1 MEFLVVVDTPTL
13 LAGYG
18 ELFFRSLVS
27 STNYRKHIYTNR
39 NFSNPIFYLKILTY
53 ISVRYLLY
61 FCCLSKFSQSSP
73 DTQRQSSDGD
83 DSAHNMRRIVISP
96 SPSRENSHS
105 DDTYSDDNSLE
116 EVEATLNNLDDEFE
130 DAEQALSHWTRGSS
144 RQSYT
149 SPGTFTS
156 SYTGSPSFTSLPTFT
171 SRSPVLPPVDP
182 RMRLSRITERTE
194 ESRPASGAFSAAA
207 PRQVTR
213 TPDNLRRSALLGAGT
228 PSHSRSSTD
237 PSSDRTLPPPGRT
250 TELIA
255 VFEAQSPGGGHGR
268 AASTPGFRASSP
280 LVPSTTATGYEYGS
294 TSYGYGSTSYGY
306 GSRPSSPTKSSGSSG
321 SYTGPSLLSPPV
333 HTTSSGFRSTTPGET
348 RTGTGSYTSPP
359 TYTATPSTFSNTLTQ
374 SYTNTNTNTYT
385 TGTPYTQSVTGT
397 PYTNTGSFTQ
407 TSATPPAGLR
417 RPQTSPRS
425 PLASVR
431 NIVALWKE
439 RTPTKSGERPGI
451 GSGSSVSPPLPDDEG
466 LFGIRRR
473 VQRTGQ
479 RLRETSTRDPI
490 APTRSGEQLVAA
502 DNASIRSIRS
512 GVLPSGFDAAEFS
525 PYTQSEEAV
534 SIFFSPFPSLSRSF
548 SSLAPAHRY
557 ALVSQR
563 SCIAPVSL
571 AALSGFTL
579 STHASVVLACTGRRS
594 RDCGPRFAE
603 LHKRSIC
610 AFADSSQC
618 SR

>member
-1 MEFLVVVDTPTL
+1 MWNSWTSLIPQRCSPAMASYSSDPWSPRQTTENTFTPTGTSQTPLSTSRYSYTSHSGICSIFFCL
-13 LAGYG
+13 L
-18 ELFFRSLVS
+18 R
-27 STNYRKHIYTNR
+27 
-39 NFSNPIFYLKILTY
+39 
-53 ISVRYLLY
+53 
-61 FCCLSKFSQSSP
+61 FSQSSP

-130 DAEQALSHWTRGSS
+130 DTEQALSHWTRGSS
-144 RQSYT
+144 RPSYT

-171 SRSPVLPPVDP
+171 SRSPVPHADP
-182 RMRLSRITERTE
+182 RMRLSKISERTE
-194 ESRPASGAFSAAA
+194 ESRPMSGAFSAATA
-207 PRQVTR
+207 RQVTH
-213 TPDNLRRSALLGAGT
+213 TPDNLRRSALLGGGT
-228 PSHSRSSTD
+228 ASHSRSSTD

-255 VFEAQSPGGGHGR
+255 VFEAQSPAGGHGR

-280 LVPSTTATGYEYGS
+280 LVPPTTTTGYEYGS
-294 TSYGYGSTSYGY
+294 TSYGYDSTSYGY
-306 GSRPSSPTKSSGSSG
+306 GSRPSSPTKWSGSSG

-333 HTTSSGFRSTTPGET
+333 HTTSSGFRSTTPGGT
-348 RTGTGSYTSPP
+348 RTGTGSYTSAP

-374 SYTNTNTNTYT
+374 SYADTNTNTYT

-397 PYTNTGSFTQ
+397 PYTQSVTGTPYTNTGTFTQ

-451 GSGSSVSPPLPDDEG
+451 GSGSSVSPPLPDEEG

-473 VQRTGQ
+473 VQRAGQ
-479 RLRETSTRDPI
+479 RLRETSMRDPI
-490 APTRSGEQLVAA
+490 APTRPGDQIVAA
-502 DNASIRSIRS
+502 DNASFRSIRS

-534 SIFFSPFPSLSRSF
+534 SIFF
-548 SSLAPAHRY
+548 
-557 ALVSQR
+557 
-563 SCIAPVSL
+563 
-571 AALSGFTL
+571 TL
-579 STHASVVLACTGRRS
+579 SLFISLIFLFSPCTSVCFGISTFMHRPRIAGSVVRLYFIHTCFCCPG
-594 RDCGPRFAE
+594 
-603 LHKRSIC
+603 LHQEEVEGLWPSIC
-610 AFADSSQC
+610 
-618 SR
+618 

>member
-1 MEFLVVVDTPTL
+1 VEFLIVVDTPTRSPAMASYSSDPWSPRQTTENTFTSTGTSQTPL
-13 LAGYG
+13 STSRYSYTSESGICSI
-18 ELFFRSLVS
+18 FF
-27 STNYRKHIYTNR
+27 
-39 NFSNPIFYLKILTY
+39 
-53 ISVRYLLY
+53 
-61 FCCLSKFSQSSP
+61 CLPRFSQSST

-96 SPSRENSHS
+96 SPSRENPHS

-130 DAEQALSHWTRGSS
+130 DTEQALSHWTRSSS
-144 RQSYT
+144 RSSYT
-149 SPGTFTS
+149 SPGTFVS

-171 SRSPVLPPVDP
+171 SRSPVLPHADP

-194 ESRPASGAFSAAA
+194 ESRPTSGAFSAAA
-207 PRQVTR
+207 ARQVTR
-213 TPDNLRRSALLGAGT
+213 TPDNLRRSALLGGGT

-255 VFEAQSPGGGHGR
+255 QFEAQSPGGGHGR

-280 LVPSTTATGYEYGS
+280 LVPPTTTTGYEYGS

-333 HTTSSGFRSTTPGET
+333 HTTTSGFRSTTPGGT

-385 TGTPYTQSVTGT
+385 TGTPYTQSVTGTPYTQSVTGT

-439 RTPTKSGERPGI
+439 RTPTKSGERPGV

-473 VQRTGQ
+473 VQRAGQ
-479 RLRETSTRDPI
+479 RIRETSMRDPI
-490 APTRSGEQLVAA
+490 APTRPGDQLVAA

-512 GVLPSGFDAAEFS
+512 GVLPPGFDAAEFS

-534 SIFFSPFPSLSRSF
+534 SIFLNPFPFHTYFPL
-548 SSLAPAHRY
+548 
-557 ALVSQR
+557 
-563 SCIAPVSL
+563 
-571 AALSGFTL
+571 
-579 STHASVVLACTGRRS
+579 
-594 RDCGPRFAE
+594 
-603 LHKRSIC
+603 
-610 AFADSSQC
+610 
-618 SR
+618 